1 MQCQVQVGQR
11 LLRLSGIHGGHVQE
25 RAVAQPM
32 EPLASPIAGQQPRH
46 VLRIDLV
53 GDRRNLHQPRPDR
66 QPQPDRRPR
75 RVEQPVEG
83 GCGEHLPQTAHHR
96 QPLGDQPPDRVVVR
110 LLQERQRPV
119 RTREIM
125 QHRLHGQTF
134 GVSVAARGV
143 LGGALEG
150 MVPAVAVPRLHVAG
164 HAHRLAIQIDLD
176 YAGLAP
182 QSQHRLRQP
191 NRDATDAGARLPRLR
206 LRLRPVAGRVVR
218 RHRREQR
225 RHRAHEQ
232 IGIARSDHHV
242 LAALGAAQHI
252 DGLPGPHERLRA
264 AVDPHLVA
272 TGGRARSLR
281 AA

>member
-1 MQCQVQVGQR
+1 
-11 LLRLSGIHGGHVQE
+11 
-25 RAVAQPM
+25 
-32 EPLASPIAGQQPRH
+32 
-46 VLRIDLV
+46 
-53 GDRRNLHQPRPDR
+53 
-66 QPQPDRRPR
+66 
-75 RVEQPVEG
+75 
-83 GCGEHLPQTAHHR
+83 
-96 QPLGDQPPDRVVVR
+96 
-110 LLQERQRPV
+110 
-119 RTREIM
+119 M

-176 YAGLAP
+176 RAGLAP

-191 NRDATDAGARLPRLR
+191 DRDAADAGARLPRLR
-206 LRLRPVAGRVVR
+206 LRLRPVAGLVLR

-272 TGGRARSLR
+272 AGRRVRRLR